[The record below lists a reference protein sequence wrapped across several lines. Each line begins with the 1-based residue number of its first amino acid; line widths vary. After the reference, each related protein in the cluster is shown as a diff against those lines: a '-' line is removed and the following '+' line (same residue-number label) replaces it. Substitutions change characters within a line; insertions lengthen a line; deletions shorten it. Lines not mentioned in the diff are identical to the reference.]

1 MILLD
6 TNVISAFMRPEPDR
20 AVMAWLDSQP
30 AESMWTT
37 SISVYELRFG
47 IEILASGRRRREL
60 EEALS
65 QALEEDFDGRVVPFD
80 EPAAQAAGRIGTARR
95 LLGRTVEMRDL
106 QIAGIALARKATIA
120 TRNVRHFEGL
130 GIALISPWA
139 EQDN

>member
-6 TNVISAFMRPEPDR
+6 TNVVSAFIRPEPDR
-20 AVMAWLDSQP
+20 AVIAWLDSQP

-47 IEILASGRRRREL
+47 IEILAAGRRRRAL
-60 EEALS
+60 DEALS

-80 EPAAQAAGRIGTARR
+80 EAAAQTAGRIGAARR
-95 LLGRTVEMRDL
+95 LIGRTIELRDL
-106 QIAGIALARKATIA
+106 QIAAIALARKATVA
-120 TRNVRHFEGL
+120 TRNVRHFQGL
-130 GIALISPWA
+130 GIALINPWA